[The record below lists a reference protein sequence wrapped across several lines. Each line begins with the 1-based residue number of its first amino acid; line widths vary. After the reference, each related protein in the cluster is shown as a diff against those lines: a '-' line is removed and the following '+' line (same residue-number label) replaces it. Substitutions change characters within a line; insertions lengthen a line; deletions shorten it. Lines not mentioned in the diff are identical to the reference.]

1 MTTKNGSE
9 KISSLVSRISVSLP
23 ADLLTELDRM
33 VESRGYDSRSRAIG
47 EMVNYQL
54 AEHKRSLGNEV
65 MAGTLTLLYNR
76 ATRGLQGRLA
86 DIQYHH
92 VAEVISSLHVHL
104 TEDQMLE
111 VILVQGPAA
120 KLQAITHEML
130 AQRGV
135 ITGRL
140 QLLAAVKRQDKPVSE
155 VCHAFEPLPQILKNV
170 RYANGKPLEK
180 KPVVSAI
187 AAARQMLGESGRL
200 VIRPS
205 GTEPVIRVMA
215 EGDDA
220 ALVLRAV
227 DDIVEAVTK
236 AAA

>member
-23 ADLLTELDRM
+23 PDLLSELDRM
-33 VESRGYDSRSRAIG
+33 VESRGYGSRSQAIG

-76 ATRGLQGRLA
+76 ATRSLQGRLA

-120 KLQAITHEML
+120 KLQAITNEML

-140 QLLAAVKRQDKPVSE
+140 QLLAAVIPPL
-155 VCHAFEPLPQILKNV
+155 HAP
-170 RYANGKPLEK
+170 
-180 KPVVSAI
+180 
-187 AAARQMLGESGRL
+187 AAG
-200 VIRPS
+200 
-205 GTEPVIRVMA
+205 
-215 EGDDA
+215 
-220 ALVLRAV
+220 
-227 DDIVEAVTK
+227 
-236 AAA
+236 

>member
-23 ADLLTELDRM
+23 PDLLSELDRM
-33 VESRGYDSRSRAIG
+33 VESRGYGSRSQAIG

-130 AQRGV
+130 ALRGV

-140 QLLAAVKRQDKPVSE
+140 QLLAAVIPPL
-155 VCHAFEPLPQILKNV
+155 HAP
-170 RYANGKPLEK
+170 
-180 KPVVSAI
+180 
-187 AAARQMLGESGRL
+187 AAG
-200 VIRPS
+200 
-205 GTEPVIRVMA
+205 
-215 EGDDA
+215 
-220 ALVLRAV
+220 
-227 DDIVEAVTK
+227 
-236 AAA
+236 

>member
-76 ATRGLQGRLA
+76 ATRGLQGKLA
-86 DIQYHH
+86 DLQYQH

-120 KLQAITHEML
+120 RLQAITNEML

-140 QLLAAVKRQDKPVSE
+140 QLLAAVIPPLHAPGAVS
-155 VCHAFEPLPQILKNV
+155 
-170 RYANGKPLEK
+170 
-180 KPVVSAI
+180 
-187 AAARQMLGESGRL
+187 
-200 VIRPS
+200 
-205 GTEPVIRVMA
+205 
-215 EGDDA
+215 
-220 ALVLRAV
+220 
-227 DDIVEAVTK
+227 
-236 AAA
+236 

>member
-1 MTTKNGSE
+1 MTTKEDKVST
-9 KISSLVSRISVSLP
+9 LVSRISVSLP
-23 ADLLTELDRM
+23 PDLLAELDGM

-76 ATRGLQGRLA
+76 ATRGLQGKLA
-86 DIQYHH
+86 DLQYQH

-120 KLQAITHEML
+120 KLQAITDEML

-140 QLLAAVKRQDKPVSE
+140 QLLAAVIPPLHAPV
-155 VCHAFEPLPQILKNV
+155 ATP
-170 RYANGKPLEK
+170 
-180 KPVVSAI
+180 
-187 AAARQMLGESGRL
+187 
-200 VIRPS
+200 
-205 GTEPVIRVMA
+205 
-215 EGDDA
+215 
-220 ALVLRAV
+220 
-227 DDIVEAVTK
+227 
-236 AAA
+236 

>member
-9 KISSLVSRISVSLP
+9 KVSSLVSRISVSLP

-140 QLLAAVKRQDKPVSE
+140 QLLAAVIPPL
-155 VCHAFEPLPQILKNV
+155 HAP
-170 RYANGKPLEK
+170 
-180 KPVVSAI
+180 
-187 AAARQMLGESGRL
+187 AAG
-200 VIRPS
+200 
-205 GTEPVIRVMA
+205 
-215 EGDDA
+215 
-220 ALVLRAV
+220 
-227 DDIVEAVTK
+227 
-236 AAA
+236 

>member
-1 MTTKNGSE
+1 MTTKEDKVST
-9 KISSLVSRISVSLP
+9 LVSRISVSLP
-23 ADLLTELDRM
+23 PDLLAELDRM
-33 VESRGYDSRSRAIG
+33 VESRGYGSRSQAIG

-54 AEHKRSLGNEV
+54 AEHKRALGNEV

-76 ATRGLQGRLA
+76 AARGLQERLA

-140 QLLAAVKRQDKPVSE
+140 QLLAAIIP
-155 VCHAFEPLPQILKNV
+155 PLP
-170 RYANGKPLEK
+170 AP
-180 KPVVSAI
+180 
-187 AAARQMLGESGRL
+187 AAG
-200 VIRPS
+200 
-205 GTEPVIRVMA
+205 
-215 EGDDA
+215 
-220 ALVLRAV
+220 
-227 DDIVEAVTK
+227 
-236 AAA
+236 

>member
-1 MTTKNGSE
+1 MEETVTTKNGSA
-9 KISSLVSRISVSLP
+9 KVSSLVSRISVSLP
-23 ADLLTELDRM
+23 PELLAGLDGM
-33 VESRGYDSRSRAIG
+33 VESRGYDSRSQAIV

-54 AEHKRSLGNEV
+54 VEHKRSLGNEV

-86 DIQYHH
+86 DIQYQH

-120 KLQAITHEML
+120 ELQAIANEML

-140 QLLAAVKRQDKPVSE
+140 QLLAAVLPPL
-155 VCHAFEPLPQILKNV
+155 HAP
-170 RYANGKPLEK
+170 
-180 KPVVSAI
+180 
-187 AAARQMLGESGRL
+187 AA
-200 VIRPS
+200 
-205 GTEPVIRVMA
+205 
-215 EGDDA
+215 D
-220 ALVLRAV
+220 
-227 DDIVEAVTK
+227 
-236 AAA
+236 

>member
-9 KISSLVSRISVSLP
+9 KVPSLVSRISVSLP

-104 TEDQMLE
+104 NEDQMLE

-140 QLLAAVKRQDKPVSE
+140 QLLAAVIPPL
-155 VCHAFEPLPQILKNV
+155 HAP
-170 RYANGKPLEK
+170 
-180 KPVVSAI
+180 
-187 AAARQMLGESGRL
+187 AAG
-200 VIRPS
+200 
-205 GTEPVIRVMA
+205 
-215 EGDDA
+215 
-220 ALVLRAV
+220 
-227 DDIVEAVTK
+227 
-236 AAA
+236 

>member
-1 MTTKNGSE
+1 MTMKDRSD
-9 KISSLVSRISVSLP
+9 KVSSLVSRISVSLP
-23 ADLLTELDRM
+23 PDLLAELDGM
-33 VESRGYDSRSRAIG
+33 VESRGYDSRSQAIG

-76 ATRGLQGRLA
+76 AARGLQERLA

-120 KLQAITHEML
+120 KLQAITNEML

-140 QLLAAVKRQDKPVSE
+140 QLLAAVIPPL
-155 VCHAFEPLPQILKNV
+155 HAPS
-170 RYANGKPLEK
+170 
-180 KPVVSAI
+180 SA
-187 AAARQMLGESGRL
+187 S
-200 VIRPS
+200 
-205 GTEPVIRVMA
+205 
-215 EGDDA
+215 
-220 ALVLRAV
+220 
-227 DDIVEAVTK
+227 
-236 AAA
+236 

>member
-1 MTTKNGSE
+1 MATKEDKVST
-9 KISSLVSRISVSLP
+9 LVSRISVSLP
-23 ADLLTELDRM
+23 PDLLAELDSM
-33 VESRGYDSRSRAIG
+33 VESRGYDSRSQVIG

-54 AEHKRSLGNEV
+54 AEHKRALGNEV

-76 ATRGLQGRLA
+76 ATRGLQERLA

-140 QLLAAVKRQDKPVSE
+140 QLLAAVIPPL
-155 VCHAFEPLPQILKNV
+155 HAP
-170 RYANGKPLEK
+170 
-180 KPVVSAI
+180 
-187 AAARQMLGESGRL
+187 AA
-200 VIRPS
+200 
-205 GTEPVIRVMA
+205 
-215 EGDDA
+215 D
-220 ALVLRAV
+220 
-227 DDIVEAVTK
+227 
-236 AAA
+236 